1 MPSELILLVEDD
13 PDDEELV
20 VSCLDENN
28 IARIHAV
35 HDGAEA
41 LNYLHGGQH
50 ELPRAVLLDL
60 KLPKIG
66 GLEVLRRIRAHP
78 QTELLPVVIM
88 TSSKQDADKISSY
101 RGGANSFVIKPI
113 DFEQFREAV
122 RQLGLYWAGL
132 NEVAEF

>member
-1 MPSELILLVEDD
+1 MQSDLILLVEDD

-20 VSCLDENN
+20 VSCLDDNH
-28 IARIHAV
+28 IARIHTV
-35 HDGAEA
+35 HDGVEA
-41 LNYLHGGQH
+41 LDYLHHGEQ

-60 KLPKIG
+60 KLPRIG

-78 QTELLPVVIM
+78 RTQLLPVVIM

-113 DFEQFREAV
+113 DFDQFREAV

-132 NEVAEF
+132 NEIAEC

>member
-1 MPSELILLVEDD
+1 MPGDLILLVEDD

-20 VSCLDENN
+20 VSCMDEND

-35 HDGAEA
+35 HDGIEA
-41 LNYLHGGQH
+41 LSYLHGGER

-60 KLPKIG
+60 KLPKIS

-78 QTELLPVVIM
+78 RTELLPVVIM
-88 TSSKQDADKISSY
+88 TSSKQDSDKLSSY
-101 RGGANSFVIKPI
+101 RGGANSFVTKPI
-113 DFEQFREAV
+113 DFDQFREAV

-132 NEVAEF
+132 NETAEL